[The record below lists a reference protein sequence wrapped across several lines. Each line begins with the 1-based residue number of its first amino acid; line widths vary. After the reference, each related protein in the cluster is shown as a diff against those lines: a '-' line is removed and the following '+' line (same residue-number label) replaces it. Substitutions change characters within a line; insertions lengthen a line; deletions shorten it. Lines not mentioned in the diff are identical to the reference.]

1 MTGASVDTLLV
12 FVHVPAGAIAALAGA
27 GAMFAPKGGP
37 SHRWCGR
44 TYLRSLIV
52 VTGTGL
58 ALVAT
63 RGPHFAHLGA
73 LGFAAASLGVLGY
86 SARRR
91 PTSSAHI
98 ACMAASYI
106 VMLTAFYVDNGRSF
120 RDGESCPRS
129 HLVSAH
135 VARRDVLAS
144 APHLG
149 FGAPGRN
156 RTSDLGIRSPPL

>member
-1 MTGASVDTLLV
+1 MTGGSVDTLLV

-44 TYLRSLIV
+44 AYLRSLIV
-52 VTGTGL
+52 VTVTGL

-91 PTSSAHI
+91 PNSSAHI
-98 ACMAASYI
+98 ACMGASYI
-106 VMLTAFYVDNGRSF
+106 VMLTAFYVDNGPKLPGWRELPAISF
-120 RDGESCPRS
+120 WFLPTVVGAPF
-129 HLVSAH
+129 
-135 VARRDVLAS
+135 VARAIWRRI
-144 APHLG
+144 G
-149 FGAPGRN
+149 
-156 RTSDLGIRSPPL
+156 